1 MVALAADI
9 DRDNYRVFLSEHDI
23 DRTLRIYKALADLSD
38 KALKALNSGNSKE
51 FSVITDRM
59 RPLMAY
65 TSDNNV
71 ISSFLDDNAVGS
83 AEIFK
88 RDPNVRTYIAKL
100 AANLKQLKKFVL
112 QWQTYRLAPFF
123 FYLRISQM
131 RSLIINL
138 SSHGILNWIWS

>member
-1 MVALAADI
+1 MGALAADI

-71 ISSFLDDNAVGS
+71 KLSSFLDDNAVGS

-88 RDPNVRTYIAKL
+88 RDPNVRTYITKL
-100 AANLKQLKKFVL
+100 ALVSVCLYLLTQIIM
-112 QWQTYRLAPFF
+112 WQMPFCRQTRKHSA
-123 FYLRISQM
+123 LRSGLGHTQC
-131 RSLIINL
+131 RR
-138 SSHGILNWIWS
+138 HIL

>member
-9 DRDNYRVFLSEHDI
+9 DHDNYRVFLSEHDI

-71 ISSFLDDNAVGS
+71 KLSSFLDDNAVGS

-88 RDPNVRTYIAKL
+88 RPKC
-100 AANLKQLKKFVL
+100 
-112 QWQTYRLAPFF
+112 
-123 FYLRISQM
+123 
-131 RSLIINL
+131 
-138 SSHGILNWIWS
+138 